1 LNKKATHLQ
10 WLFVFLGGAMKNKIN
25 FEKYDWRALNP
36 QPVIGVDEVGR
47 GCLAGPVYAAA
58 VIIPEGFDTQGLT
71 DSKKISEKKRN
82 QLSEK
87 IWQGCE
93 VSLGF
98 ASVEEIDEIN
108 ILWASLLAMKRAVEG
123 LKKTSAH
130 VLVDGNK
137 KIPKITL
144 PQTTLVKGDLRAE
157 PVSAAAIVAKVYR
170 DKLMKE
176 LAEKFPG
183 YGLEGHKGY
192 ATQDHKEAIEKLG
205 PQYFHRKSFAG
216 VKEHL
221 TL

>member
-1 LNKKATHLQ
+1 MVDAVGFFCFNKT
-10 WLFVFLGGAMKNKIN
+10 MKS
-25 FEKYDWRALNP
+25 FEPYLWKELKP

-58 VIIPEGFDTQGLT
+58 VVIPEGFDISGLT
-71 DSKKISEKKRN
+71 DSKK
-82 QLSEK
+82 LSEK
-87 IWQGCE
+87 RRNELSKRIWEGCH

-98 ASVEEIDEIN
+98 ATVEEIDDIN

-123 LKKTSAH
+123 LKLDQAH

-137 KIPKITL
+137 KIPKVSL

-157 PVSAAAIVAKVYR
+157 PVAAASIVAKVYR
-170 DKLMKE
+170 DGLMKE

-192 ATQDHKEAIEKLG
+192 ATASHKEAIKDLG
-205 PQYFHRKSFAG
+205 PQNFHRKSFAG
-216 VKEHL
+216 VREFL
-221 TL
+221 